1 MKRIQLFL
9 LFLLILAD
17 AGFAQRNPEITAK
30 ELKTDVYFLA
40 SDSLKGR
47 KPGTKEGDVA
57 AAYIRDQ
64 FKASGLK
71 LICENGFQ
79 YFEIVQDVSAGDHNS
94 LRFEGFQGTLNKD
107 FMPVAYSSDG
117 NVSGNVVFAG
127 YGFDI
132 DQDSLKWK
140 DYEGTEVKGKWVM
153 ILRGDPEL
161 DNNDSKFIPFTEIRG
176 KILVAKDHGAA
187 GVLVVTPVAVDKD
200 DKLIGLHSENN
211 DVTSGI
217 PVINI
222 KRDVADRIL
231 ASSGF
236 KVDSLEKI
244 LNKTRKPK
252 TMILP
257 LTVTA
262 SSEVIQKKART
273 ENVVGML
280 EGNDP
285 ILKNEYI
292 VIGGHYD
299 HLGFGGPG
307 SGSRMPDTVAIHNG
321 ADDNASGTAMVIE
334 LAGKL
339 ASVKDKLKRSIIFIS
354 FSGEEM
360 GLLGS
365 KYFTDHCPVDMKKIK
380 AMFNYDMV
388 GRYDKEKKSI
398 SISGTGTSLEGD
410 SIIKLYEKKLPFEVT
425 HSPDG
430 YGPSDHASF
439 YASSIPVFYFTT
451 GSHTDYHTPFD
462 DADKL
467 DYATEKV
474 IGDFSYNIIMNV
486 DNLPKA
492 LTFHESGKKQGY
504 GRSGRRMK
512 VTLGIMPDFAGTEKK
527 GLRVDGVTKDGP
539 ADKGGMLKGDIII
552 SINGMTVGNIYEYM
566 SRLGKLKQG
575 QTISVEVLRKGKVEV
590 LIIPL

>member
-1 MKRIQLFL
+1 MKNIIFLLLFL
-9 LFLLILAD
+9 LFLTNVV
-17 AGFAQRNPEITAK
+17 FPQRKPEITAQ

-47 KPGTKEGDVA
+47 KPGTKEGNVA
-57 AAYIRDQ
+57 AGYIRDQ

-71 LICENGFQ
+71 LICDNGFQ
-79 YFEIVQDVSAGDHNS
+79 YFEIVTDVTAGDHND
-94 LRFEGFQGTLNKD
+94 LRFEDFLGTFKKD
-107 FMPVAYSSDG
+107 FMPVAYSSNGTIG
-117 NVSGNVVFAG
+117 NSVVFAG

-140 DYEGTEVKGKWVM
+140 DYEGVDVKGKWVM
-153 ILRGDPEL
+153 LFRGDPEL
-161 DNNDSKFIPFTEIRG
+161 DNNDSKFIPYTEIRG

-187 GVLVVTPVAVDKD
+187 GVLIITPVNVDKD

-211 DVTSGI
+211 DVTAGI

-222 KRDVADRIL
+222 KREVANML
-231 ASSGF
+231 LKSSGY

-252 TMILP
+252 TILLP
-257 LTVTA
+257 VMVNA
-262 SSEVIQKKART
+262 SAEIIQKKALT
-273 ENVVGML
+273 ENVVGMI
-280 EGNDP
+280 EGTDP
-285 ILKNEYI
+285 VLKDEYI
-292 VIGGHYD
+292 IIGGHYD

-307 SGSRMPDTVAIHNG
+307 SGSRMPDTVAVHNG

-339 ASVKDKLKRSIIFIS
+339 AAEKNRLKRSAIFIA

-365 KYFTDHCPVDMKKIK
+365 KYFTDHSPVDMKKIK
-380 AMFNYDMV
+380 AMFNFDMV
-388 GRYDKEKKSI
+388 GRFDKEKNSI

-410 SIIKLYEKKLPFEVT
+410 SIIRMYEKQVPFTVT

-439 YASSIPVFYFTT
+439 YASNIPVFYFTT
-451 GSHTDYHTPFD
+451 GAHTDYHTPFD

-467 DYATEKV
+467 DYEKEKE
-474 IGDFSYNIIMNV
+474 IGDFSYNIIMNI

-492 LTFHESGKKQGY
+492 VTFHESGKKEGY
-504 GRSGRRMK
+504 GRGGRRMK

-575 QTISVEVLRKGKVEV
+575 QTISVEVIRKGKNEV
-590 LIIPL
+590 LIIQL